1 LGLKSPSVTG
11 DKSAVKAYSSSFLE
25 ALSRTLISM
34 DSMQVAN
41 CMWALGKYGIR
52 WDSLTVNVQKA
63 YQQAIIRVAFKM
75 NSMAVA
81 NTIHGLSHQRYI
93 YIYIYIYMYIYT
105 FIYIYIYIYIYIGL
119 SGSCYRLDSETH
131 CARHW
136 RLELKV

>member
-1 LGLKSPSVTG
+1 
-11 DKSAVKAYSSSFLE
+11 
-25 ALSRTLISM
+25 M

-81 NTIHGLSHQRYI
+81 NTIHGLSHQRAQWKL
-93 YIYIYIYMYIYT
+93 
-105 FIYIYIYIYIYIGL
+105 L
-119 SGSCYRLDSETH
+119 SPRLRDSLCKALE
-131 CARHW
+131 ARI
-136 RLELKV
+136 EGKIMMFT